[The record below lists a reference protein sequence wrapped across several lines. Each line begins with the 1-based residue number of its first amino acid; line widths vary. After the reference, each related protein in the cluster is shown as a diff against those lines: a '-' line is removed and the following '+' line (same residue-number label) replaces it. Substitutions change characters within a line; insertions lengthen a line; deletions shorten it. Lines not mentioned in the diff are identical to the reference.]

1 MRISMS
7 CTDRARLLLP
17 LLLLLGACAAPAP
30 QEVPPQAATPS
41 AADAVSPAAEPQT
54 PGAKDIEQ
62 YSRGLGYLRA
72 NQYTE
77 AESAFTAL
85 ISTRPELA
93 GPYANMGLLYIK
105 KNQFDKAVEM
115 LNKALEKNPRMAHAQ
130 QLLGYIETR
139 NSNFLKAR
147 DHYLKAIEFKPDYA
161 VAHYNVALLYDVY
174 LRDIPKAVEHYKRYL
189 ELTNNQDK
197 RTADW
202 VIELSNS
209 LKKG

>member
-1 MRISMS
+1 MF
-7 CTDRARLLLP
+7 CTNRACLLLP
-17 LLLLLGACAAPAP
+17 LLVLLGACAGPAP
-30 QEVPPQAATPS
+30 QEVAPQAEAST
-41 AADAVSPAAEPQT
+41 AADAITLATEPQT
-54 PGAKDIEQ
+54 PGAKDIEL
-62 YSRGLGYLRA
+62 YARGLGYLRA

-77 AESAFTAL
+77 AESAFTTL
-85 ISTRPELA
+85 MSTRPELA

-105 KNQFDKAVEM
+105 RNQQDKATEM

-147 DHYLKAIEFKPDYA
+147 DHYLQAIEYKPDYA
-161 VAHYNVALLYDVY
+161 VAHYNLALLYDVY

-202 VIELSNS
+202 VNELSNS